1 MSTNQIILRADA
13 QRAFAITYL
22 QGLKLNPDKPYI
34 MTVEP
39 LVKKRTN
46 SQLALLWVRH
56 AEVSKAVADY
66 TGYSAE
72 DVHEILKQKFLKPRI
87 VELGD
92 TIVERYSTKG
102 LSVTEMAEFM
112 TAIEAWAQNELGLIL
127 ANPEDRRY
135 A

>member
-1 MSTNQIILRADA
+1 MTNQIILRSNF
-13 QRAFAITYL
+13 QRSHAITYL
-22 QGLKLNPDKPYI
+22 QGLLLDPERPYI

-39 LVKKRTN
+39 YTKKRTP

-66 TGYSAE
+66 TGHSAE
-72 DVHEILKQKFLKPRI
+72 DIHEILKAKFLKPRI

-102 LSVTEMAEFM
+102 LTVTEMTDFM
-112 TAIEAWAQNELGLIL
+112 AAIEAWAKNELGLIL
-127 ANPEDRRY
+127 ANPEDRMAR
-135 A
+135 